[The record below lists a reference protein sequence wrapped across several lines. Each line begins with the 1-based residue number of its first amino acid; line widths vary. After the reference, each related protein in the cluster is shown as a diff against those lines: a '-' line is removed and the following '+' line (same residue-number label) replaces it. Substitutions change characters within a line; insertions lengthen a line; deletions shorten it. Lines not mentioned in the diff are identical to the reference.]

1 MMMRH
6 ARKMVK
12 QTQTMS
18 SWPARGCA
26 QTSITFD
33 ELRVEMGELQPVQI
47 LNITHTRSLKLLINQ
62 LIILL
67 KEIAY
72 ESAFNE
78 W

>member
-18 SWPARGCA
+18 SWPARSCA

-33 ELRVEMGELQPVQI
+33 ELRVEMGEQQPVQI
-47 LNITHTRSLKLLINQ
+47 LNSTHTRAHKLINQ